1 MISEFRHSWEQ
12 RDGESTQAYLA
23 FIVYRDMR
31 GERSIDA
38 AYRASTGPQV
48 GTKRASGRFKEWSQ
62 KFEWKVRAEAY
73 DAYLERKVR
82 EKLECDTV
90 GGYERDL
97 AAYFDRQ
104 KKLSA
109 AAGNAAIGLLTKASE
124 GLKSLDARSIKPAE
138 LAALFR
144 AAAAVASAA
153 SDAEAIA
160 LGVDDLLKE
169 RANAIGGRR

>member
-1 MISEFRHSWEQ
+1 LGPRE
-12 RDGESTQAYLA
+12 DESIQAYLA
-23 FIVYRDMR
+23 FVVYRDLR
-31 GERSIDA
+31 ADRSIDA
-38 AYRASTGPQV
+38 AYRASRGQQD
-48 GTKRASGRFKEWSQ
+48 GNKRASGQFTEWSQ
-62 KFEWKVRAEAY
+62 QFEWKVRAEAY
-73 DAYLERKVR
+73 DAYMERRIR
-82 EKLECDTV
+82 EKLEADTV

-124 GLKSLDARSIKPAE
+124 GLKNVDPAKMKPLE
-138 LAALFR
+138 LASLFR

-169 RANAIGGRR
+169 RANSIGGRK